1 MTPRVCPSCATTIAP
16 DNVYCA
22 NVEKKLH
29 PGGSVYETVVAM
41 GTFNHFVI
49 LKFKDGV
56 AVEELIQG
64 LEKMVSGIEHV
75 KSFEWGKDIESHDML
90 RQGFTH
96 AFLMTFNGKE
106 EFNAFQTHPIHVE
119 FSGVLSPVIEKIVVL
134 DFPSNL
140 VKAPA

>member
-1 MTPRVCPSCATTIAP
+1 
-16 DNVYCA
+16 
-22 NVEKKLH
+22 
-29 PGGSVYETVVAM
+29 M
-41 GTFNHFVI
+41 GAFNHYVI
-49 LKFKDGV
+49 VKFKDGV

-64 LEKMVSGIEHV
+64 LEKMISGIEHV

-96 AFLMTFNGKE
+96 ALLMTFNGKE
-106 EFNAFQTHPIHVE
+106 DFDAFQTHPNHVE
-119 FSGVLSPVIEKIVVL
+119 FSKIFSPAVDNIVVL